1 MEHVYDP
8 LDRVFSW
15 PGPPKW
21 PPGLQIWRCCRS
33 ATVSKPGGCLRSS
46 ANHAT
51 KCLLRY
57 STIGLNYLLRRF
69 KQLSWQNPAETR
81 LLLLLARPLRF
92 RFRRGSAEDH
102 LARFYVGCMPSYRRE
117 AWSAF
122 LRPARLI
129 SQCAGCR
136 FSLIPDTD
144 SINAGA
150 CKILPHHFF
159 LSIRGCFFNRR
170 DFFLRK
176 VAGFRAKATQSDCD
190 VSAVLRWFVD
200 ALKPHA
206 VGAASVRRCLPRT
219 DQNETSCWD
228 CTAAL
233 LLLLCRSVYGAGLR
247 SRLCPSF
254 LLFSI
259 KYVHFLESQHQIE
272 SGRFGSSGF
281 IRTSPIH
288 PHPTSGSTRVYDH
301 RFYLVDI
308 CGRLVTPIAFGSEWW
323 SQEKDTSASW
333 VNQPRQEAGF
343 PHPTPVPASHFVI
356 HAVSSSFWPHAPV
369 LHPPA
374 MRLLSCTAP
383 PYHISHLKTSEQ
395 QGNSKSPNL
404 RSESRES
411 PARGRQQAGLP
422 VQPPLQ
428 TTTAS
433 GSLQLNSLTLN
444 SRSLTLK
451 HSNRHGNKS
460 QLPAMHAD
468 GLASN
473 PPLGIISSSSLLANH
488 SSSSSLSY
496 DNLISPA
503 DPQFLAQRGAPPV
516 SYHTHFMT
524 LGTDGTVLQRTP
536 PHAYSPVFMGITRQ
550 SPQSREPSPSLK
562 GLTSRDPSPS
572 FQGFIQRD
580 PSPAF
585 QGLMPRDLASQSVAT
600 RDVPPPGL
608 AMRDMTS
615 QSLRDSLRDL
625 GPQSL
630 TPPKSAAA
638 RYDSFSKSIM
648 ASIHERQEMEERE
661 RMLRLQAR
669 SQALYGPDMGIY
681 DIPSRRSLPPDNIRP
696 PGSRGPTPPAYG
708 SREFLMSTGIL
719 GYGMRTSPLSSSST
733 SSLTRGPKTSSSPL
747 QSSSSSSLQSKGR
760 SSSPAYCPTDR
771 QTQPLPSSTSTLPR
785 LPSSS
790 TSSAPS
796 YASYAAAK
804 RSSLTYSS
812 EGKDSVTLG
821 ALK

>member
-1 MEHVYDP
+1 MPASGADSLKP
-8 LDRVFSW
+8 
-15 PGPPKW
+15 
-21 PPGLQIWRCCRS
+21 S
-33 ATVSKPGGCLRSS
+33 AFIPVCT
-46 ANHAT
+46 AA
-51 KCLLRY
+51 CLLVGSTSLFFVFTCPWLAVTICPAVPPCCAILFLFVLANFTMATFMDAGVLPVANEDEDKDDEFRAPLYKNVDVKGVQVRMKWCASCHFYRPPRCSHCSVCDHCVEDFDHHCPWVNNCIGRRNYRY
-57 STIGLNYLLRRF
+57 FFLFLSSLTVHMICVFTFGLIYVLHHMDELWKLHCTVTLVVISISGLFLIPVLGLTGFHLYLVSRGRTTNEQVTGKFQGGVNPFTRGCCNNLEYLVCSPISPKYTARPCKKTVIHVQPPFLRPEIGRQMPVKVRDNGIQSQDLQTKQTSTGAVELSDF
-69 KQLSWQNPAETR
+69 KQLKTPPPLPPKPDHG
-81 LLLLLARPLRF
+81 LLKSHLAAMDEMGHHTKSIIPVSIPTVPQLRPVLEAIS
-92 RFRRGSAEDH
+92 RGS
-102 LARFYVGCMPSYRRE
+102 
-117 AWSAF
+117 
-122 LRPARLI
+122 
-129 SQCAGCR
+129 
-136 FSLIPDTD
+136 
-144 SINAGA
+144 
-150 CKILPHHFF
+150 
-159 LSIRGCFFNRR
+159 
-170 DFFLRK
+170 
-176 VAGFRAKATQSDCD
+176 
-190 VSAVLRWFVD
+190 
-200 ALKPHA
+200 
-206 VGAASVRRCLPRT
+206 
-219 DQNETSCWD
+219 
-228 CTAAL
+228 
-233 LLLLCRSVYGAGLR
+233 
-247 SRLCPSF
+247 
-254 LLFSI
+254 
-259 KYVHFLESQHQIE
+259 
-272 SGRFGSSGF
+272 
-281 IRTSPIH
+281 SPI
-288 PHPTSGSTRVYDH
+288 PP
-301 RFYLVDI
+301 
-308 CGRLVTPIAFGSEWW
+308 RL
-323 SQEKDTSASW
+323 
-333 VNQPRQEAGF
+333 
-343 PHPTPVPASHFVI
+343 
-356 HAVSSSFWPHAPV
+356 
-369 LHPPA
+369 
-374 MRLLSCTAP
+374 
-383 PYHISHLKTSEQ
+383 LKTSEQ
-395 QGNSKSPNL
+395 QGNSKSPDL

>member
-1 MEHVYDP
+1 M
-8 LDRVFSW
+8 
-15 PGPPKW
+15 
-21 PPGLQIWRCCRS
+21 
-33 ATVSKPGGCLRSS
+33 
-46 ANHAT
+46 
-51 KCLLRY
+51 
-57 STIGLNYLLRRF
+57 
-69 KQLSWQNPAETR
+69 
-81 LLLLLARPLRF
+81 
-92 RFRRGSAEDH
+92 
-102 LARFYVGCMPSYRRE
+102 
-117 AWSAF
+117 
-122 LRPARLI
+122 
-129 SQCAGCR
+129 
-136 FSLIPDTD
+136 
-144 SINAGA
+144 
-150 CKILPHHFF
+150 
-159 LSIRGCFFNRR
+159 
-170 DFFLRK
+170 
-176 VAGFRAKATQSDCD
+176 
-190 VSAVLRWFVD
+190 
-200 ALKPHA
+200 
-206 VGAASVRRCLPRT
+206 
-219 DQNETSCWD
+219 
-228 CTAAL
+228 
-233 LLLLCRSVYGAGLR
+233 
-247 SRLCPSF
+247 
-254 LLFSI
+254 
-259 KYVHFLESQHQIE
+259 
-272 SGRFGSSGF
+272 
-281 IRTSPIH
+281 
-288 PHPTSGSTRVYDH
+288 
-301 RFYLVDI
+301 
-308 CGRLVTPIAFGSEWW
+308 
-323 SQEKDTSASW
+323 
-333 VNQPRQEAGF
+333 
-343 PHPTPVPASHFVI
+343 
-356 HAVSSSFWPHAPV
+356 
-369 LHPPA
+369 
-374 MRLLSCTAP
+374 
-383 PYHISHLKTSEQ
+383 
-395 QGNSKSPNL
+395 
-404 RSESRES
+404 
-411 PARGRQQAGLP
+411 GLP

-428 TTTAS
+428 TSTAS

-451 HSNRHGNKS
+451 HSNRH
-460 QLPAMHAD
+460 AMHAD
-468 GLASN
+468 GLGSN
-473 PPLGIISSSSLLANH
+473 PPLGIVSSSSLLANH
-488 SSSSSLSY
+488 SSSSSSSLSY

-503 DPQFLAQRGAPPV
+503 DPQFLRGAPPV

-536 PHAYSPVFMGITRQ
+536 PHAYSPVFMGMTRQ
-550 SPQSREPSPSLK
+550 SPQPREPSPSLK

-638 RYDSFSKSIM
+638 RYDNFSKSIM

-661 RMLRLQAR
+661 RMLPLQAR

-696 PGSRGPTPPAYG
+696 PGSRGLTPPAYG

-812 EGKDSVTLG
+812 EGKDSITLG